1 VCKLAFGGKG
11 LPYTMAW
18 KLTARLVK
26 FMKSWHLGPGIV
38 AGASDDDPSGIATYS
53 QAGAAFGLSTLWTAV
68 VTYPFM
74 ASIQEMCAR
83 IGLVTGEG
91 LTGVI
96 KRNYSK
102 TLLWVMIAVS
112 FPAITLNIGADL
124 AGMGA
129 VANLL
134 IPEVHANIFSLFF
147 GLLLLFNI
155 IALSYTRIAR
165 ILKWLC
171 LTLLGY
177 LIVPFL
183 VHQDWP
189 AVLRNT
195 VVPVITW
202 DKEYLAIIVGILG
215 TTISPYLFFWQ
226 TSVEVEE
233 VRAKQIVVDKFII
246 RDMKKDVRS
255 GIFFSNLVFYF
266 IILSTGTV
274 LHGAG
279 VTHIDTVEEAARALR
294 PLAGEFSYLLFA
306 LGVIGTGL
314 LAIPVL
320 AGALSYMISEAFGW
334 AEGLD
339 KKFHEARG
347 FYLVVIVSIVAA
359 LGINF
364 SGISPVKALIV
375 TAVVYGL
382 TAPLLIAIILH
393 ICNNKKV
400 MGVHVNGRLTNLL
413 GGIGLFLMAAAAITL
428 GWLYLA

>member
-1 VCKLAFGGKG
+1 MAIH
-11 LPYTMAW
+11 LPSRIRTFFRTW
-18 KLTARLVK
+18 RP
-26 FMKSWHLGPGIV
+26 GPGIIT
-38 AGASDDDPSGIATYS
+38 GASDDDPSGIATYS
-53 QAGAAFGLSTLWTAV
+53 QAGAMFGLNTLWTAL
-68 VTYPFM
+68 VTFPFM
-74 ASIQEMCAR
+74 AAIQEMCAR

-102 TLLWVMIAVS
+102 TLLWAVIIVS

-134 IPEVHANIFSLFF
+134 FPRVHANLFSLLF

-155 IALSYTRIAR
+155 IALSYSRIAR

-171 LTLLGY
+171 LTLLAY

-183 VHQDWP
+183 VHQDWDEVIRRTFIP
-189 AVLRNT
+189 G
-195 VVPVITW
+195 ITW

-233 VRAKQIVVDKFII
+233 LQSRHLVVDKSLI
-246 RDMKKDVRS
+246 REMRMDVRS

-266 IILSTGTV
+266 IILSTGSV
-274 LHGAG
+274 LHDAHVGG
-279 VTHIDTVEEAARALR
+279 IETVDQAASALR

-306 LGVIGTGL
+306 LGVMGTGL

-320 AGALSYMISEAFGW
+320 AGALSYMISEAMGW

-339 KKFHEARG
+339 KKFHEAKG
-347 FYLVVIVSIVAA
+347 FYIIVIVSILAA
-359 LGINF
+359 LAINF
-364 SGISPVKALIV
+364 SGISPVRALIV
-375 TAVVYGL
+375 TAVVYGM
-382 TAPLLIAIILH
+382 TAPLLIALIMH
-393 ICNNKKV
+393 ICNNRKV
-400 MGVHVNGRLTNLL
+400 MGDQVNGRWSNLL
-413 GGIGLFLMAAAAITL
+413 GGLGLLLMTAAAGL
-428 GWLYLA
+428 LAWQFLAA

>member
-1 VCKLAFGGKG
+1 
-11 LPYTMAW
+11 MAW
-18 KLTARLVK
+18 KVSERLRKILMNV
-26 FMKSWHLGPGIV
+26 HLGPGIA

-53 QAGAAFGLSTLWTAV
+53 QAGAAFGLNTLWTAL

-96 KRNYSK
+96 KRNYSRS
-102 TLLWVMIAVS
+102 LLWVMIAVS

-134 IPEVHANIFSLFF
+134 IPQVHANIFSLFF

-155 IALSYTRIAR
+155 IALSYNRIAR
-165 ILKWLC
+165 TLKWLC
-171 LTLLGY
+171 LSLLGY
-177 LIVPFL
+177 LVVPFL

-189 AVLRNT
+189 DVLRHT
-195 VVPVITW
+195 LIPTITW

-233 VRAKQIVVDKFII
+233 VQAKQIVVDKRII
-246 RDMKKDVRS
+246 RDMRKDVRS

-274 LHGAG
+274 LHRAG
-279 VTHIDTVEEAARALR
+279 VTQIDTVEEAARALR

-320 AGALSYMISEAFGW
+320 AGSLSYMISEALGW

-339 KKFHEARG
+339 KKFHEAKG
-347 FYLVVIVSIVAA
+347 FYLVVIISIVAA
-359 LGINF
+359 LAINF
-364 SGISPVKALIV
+364 TGISPVKALII
-375 TAVVYGL
+375 TAVVYGV

-393 ICNNKKV
+393 ICNNREV
-400 MGVHVNGRLTNLL
+400 MGEHVNRRSTNIL
-413 GGIGLFLMAAAAITL
+413 GGLGLFLMTAAAFML